1 MLMPFVLRV
10 DIQQFM
16 PGCQNW
22 RVRLRFVYRMLLR
35 ESQRLDVVFIF
46 TITQLIVRISVS
58 VHTYCSSLNA
68 MPDVWLFHR
77 TFHNLSG
84 LKTSIMTP
92 EEIL

>member
-22 RVRLRFVYRMLLR
+22 RVRMRFVCRMLLR

-58 VHTYCSSLNA
+58 VHAYCSSLNA
-68 MPDVWLFHR
+68 MSDVLLFHR
-77 TFHNLSG
+77 TFY
-84 LKTSIMTP
+84 
-92 EEIL
+92 